1 MRKCYCAKGKKNFL
15 SSSLIECRRVQEND
29 RTALVEQYRDA
40 TNELSRAKMTLVDLE
55 TLANNLRQDLQ
66 MKSNDNKRL
75 LERID
80 YLERDLQQVT
90 IEFLFRTNNSLA
102 LVHLI

>member
-15 SSSLIECRRVQEND
+15 SSSLIECRVQEND